1 MNLKIDIPFVDTFL
15 EIPQCAKF
23 LKDILKKAG
32 RWMIYAQL
40 SSLSSVVLQNKLP
53 PNLKDTWIFLFL
65 GQLVLIVLDRLY
77 VIQVPV
83 LI

>member
-1 MNLKIDIPFVDTFL
+1 MCKILEGHLKESRKVDDL
-15 EIPQCAKF
+15 C
-23 LKDILKKAG
+23 
-32 RWMIYAQL
+32 MVQL